1 MAYVYKIGLDWDLFI
16 YLFCN
21 NANASCLGAFCLVVD
36 GAQLFLE
43 IISYGMAV
51 RVLQRN
57 MSLSSMPPAHL
68 QHLQVPYC

>member
-1 MAYVYKIGLDWDLFI
+1 MQAA
-16 YLFCN
+16 C
-21 NANASCLGAFCLVVD
+21 GAFCLVVD